1 MKVKLDCFT
10 TCFSR
15 QMGHG
20 SVRGG
25 LQFRRGSSTREEK
38 LIPGFT
44 ADKPCDFTNSLDCF
58 SALDFSFKGVEL
70 HHL

>member
-1 MKVKLDCFT
+1 MKLDCFT
-10 TCFSR
+10 PCFSR

-25 LQFRRGSSTREEK
+25 LQLRSGSSTGEEGDT

-44 ADKPCDFTNSLDCF
+44 ADKPYDFSNSLDFLQPCI
-58 SALDFSFKGVEL
+58 S
-70 HHL
+70 HL